1 MNTSLVLMSKL
12 ASMMLVAAVGFATV
26 RTGILEERD
35 KAQLSRLTLY
45 VLQPCLI
52 VLSFQI
58 DLTPARM
65 QGFIAA
71 LVFSVVVHVLFIA
84 VAALLGR
91 MGLLGVVEELSL
103 IYTNCGNL
111 ILPIV
116 AMTMGE
122 EMVFYASAYQL
133 TYNLLFWTHGN
144 SCMSGV
150 RGVRWRKMLL
160 NPNVIAIFAGMF
172 LLVTGIRIPG
182 ILRTSMEMLE
192 GMVGPCCMLVIG
204 MTMAGSSLQEIL
216 SFRNAWLVCFLRLLV
231 LPMLAMAVL
240 RLSGFLNR
248 FPELAPVLRVSFLA
262 AAAPPGANVAQT
274 AVLYNREPVR
284 AGVYNLMGMLFCMLT
299 MPLIDYLYAV
309 IF

>member
-1 MNTSLVLMSKL
+1 VLGPCLLIKAFRIELTPERVRGYLFAVIL
-12 ASMMLVAAVGFATV
+12 AFLAHAGFLLIAVLLEHL
-26 RTGILEERD
+26 GILGLVES
-35 KAQLSRLTLY
+35 LS
-45 VLQPCLI
+45 I
-52 VLSFQI
+52 VF
-58 DLTPARM
+58 
-65 QGFIAA
+65 
-71 LVFSVVVHVLFIA
+71 
-84 VAALLGR
+84 
-91 MGLLGVVEELSL
+91 
-103 IYTNCGNL
+103 TNCGNL

-150 RGVRWRKMLL
+150 RGVKWRKMLL

-204 MTMAGSSLQEIL
+204 MTMAGSSLQEVL
-216 SFRNAWLVCFLRLLV
+216 SFRKAWLVCFLRLLV

-248 FPELAPVLRVSFLA
+248 FPELVPVLRVSFLA

-274 AVLYNREPVR
+274 AVLYDREPVR
-284 AGVYNLMGMLFCMLT
+284 AGVYNLMGMFFCMLT